1 MVSYSAKGDVFLAD
15 KPRVWS
21 GQNVALPLNASI
33 GAQYDV
39 APDGMRIVA
48 GSYIGGSNPTDSSH
62 VIFLEHFI
70 DELQRKVPLV
80 QK

>member
-1 MVSYSAKGDVFLAD
+1 VFLAD

-39 APDGMRIVA
+39 APDGKRIVA
-48 GSYIGGSNPTDSSH
+48 GLYSGGSHPTDSSH
-62 VIFLEHFI
+62 VIFLENFV
-70 DELQRKVPLV
+70 DELQRKVPLLR
-80 QK
+80 K